1 MVGEITGLDGEAIA
15 TAIERD
21 RMPIIAPIGTTEDG
35 QLLNVNADT
44 AARAMVTGGVHK
56 R

>member
-1 MVGEITGLDGEAIA
+1 MGEITGLDEAIA

-44 AARAMVTGGVHK
+44 AARAMATWRRSQK
-56 R
+56 